1 MDLLG
6 LQPNL
11 PAVSLFYAFHYI
23 LFFRMGIFRMGIFRM
38 GIFRMGILQI
48 LKSKKITAQKRLVV
62 PGAGIEPARLY

>member
-1 MDLLG
+1 
-6 LQPNL
+6 
-11 PAVSLFYAFHYI
+11 
-23 LFFRMGIFRMGIFRM
+23 MGIFRMGIFRM